1 MAITLTHDGVTV
13 ALSDRLVWVDE
24 YSWSPIEQ
32 AIEYSTTGALL
43 IDVGEKFAGQPITLE
58 GTETS
63 AWITRAT
70 CDVLR
75 AWAALPG
82 VVFQLVLRGQT
93 HDVVFDHEGGGF
105 DARPVWNLSDGE
117 QSADQV
123 YLPTYKFLK
132 V

>member
-1 MAITLTHDGVTV
+1 MAITLTNGAVTV

-32 AIEYSTTGALL
+32 VVEYSTQGALL
-43 IDVGEKFAGQPITLE
+43 VDVGEKIAGQAITLD
-58 GTETS
+58 GTDTA

-75 AWAALPG
+75 GWAALPG
-82 VVFQLVLRGQT
+82 QVFQLVLRGVS
-93 HDVVFDHEGGGF
+93 HDVVFDHAQGGF
-105 DARPVWNLSDGE
+105 DAQPIWNLADGE
-117 QSADQV
+117 QAADQV